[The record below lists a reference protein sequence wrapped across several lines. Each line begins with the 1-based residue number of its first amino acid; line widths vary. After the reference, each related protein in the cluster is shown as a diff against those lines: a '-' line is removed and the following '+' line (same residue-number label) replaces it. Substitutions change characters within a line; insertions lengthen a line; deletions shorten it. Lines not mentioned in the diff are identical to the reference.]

1 MDRHVYAWH
10 LDGSPVAGFPVLV
23 VDPTQVKAVDPV
35 THQVTFAHDTLQ
47 GGELI
52 VTPAIGDLTGD
63 GRPEIVVGAQEQYPE
78 PVAAFPGIG
87 LPGVS
92 GNTRVYAIWGDG
104 TAHAATRPD
113 VPAHPDEQ
121 AYLPGWPAP
130 LAMIKT
136 AVLPT
141 VGDGVATQAAIAD
154 VNGDGH
160 AEVVVAPAAGPVAV
174 LDSTGR
180 SPYLRETGLR
190 LPLEWLGDGFGSR
203 KSTTDLG
210 LVAAAF
216 GGPAVGQLAGDATPE
231 VAAPTVGI
239 RQALDNLLPGDQGGE
254 TQLTAWDGRTA
265 GALAG
270 FPHRTTD
277 LAFFVTPA
285 IADVDGDGDGDVIAG
300 NGVSLLDA
308 VDARGDDA
316 PGFPK
321 LTGGWLVGTPAL
333 GDLDGDGLA
342 ELAVTRRDGQLLVW
356 HTRARASSLDQWPR
370 FGHDGRN
377 SGSAS

>member
-1 MDRHVYAWH
+1 VAP
-10 LDGSPVAGFPVLV
+10 PV
-23 VDPTQVKAVDPV
+23 
-35 THQVTFAHDTLQ
+35 
-47 GGELI
+47 
-52 VTPAIGDLTGD
+52 
-63 GRPEIVVGAQEQYPE
+63 
-78 PVAAFPGIG
+78 G

-104 TAHAATRPD
+104 TNHAHTGPD

-130 LAMIKT
+130 VAMIKT
-136 AVLPT
+136 EVLPT
-141 VGDGVATQAAIAD
+141 VGDGVGTQAAIGD
-154 VNGDGH
+154 VNGDGKP
-160 AEVVVAPAAGPVAV
+160 EVVVAPAAGPVAV
-174 LDSTGR
+174 LDAHGR
-180 SPYLRETGLR
+180 SPYLSGTGLR
-190 LPLEWLGDGFGSR
+190 VPLEWLGNGFGSR
-203 KSTTDLG
+203 KTSTDLG

-216 GGPAVGQLAGDATPE
+216 GGPALGQLAGDRVPE
-231 VAAPTVGI
+231 VAAPTVGF
-239 RQALDNLLPGDQGGE
+239 RQALDNLLPGDQHGE
-254 TQLTAWDGRTA
+254 TQLMAWDGRTA

-270 FPHRTTD
+270 FPHRTSD

-285 IADVDGDGDGDVIAG
+285 IADVDGDGHQDVIAG

-308 VDARGDDA
+308 VDAQGNDA

-333 GDLDGDGLA
+333 GDLDGDGYA

-356 HTRARASSLDQWPR
+356 HTRAPVASLDQWPR

-377 SGSAS
+377 SGTVP